1 MNTTSFQMKAPI
13 IVNEHGNVSIFES
26 VEYAE
31 QYLEPIDVTNEEYVV
46 YDSEGHLLQLAVSQ
60 KELPSIFCGI
70 ELIDAVRIS
79 PVGSGSGSSSELRK
93 LLIKFFRETKT
104 GVEKSD
110 LLSLRELVDESVSIY
125 GYTQ

>member
-46 YDSEGHLLQLAVSQ
+46 YDSKGHLLQLAVSQ
-60 KELPSIFCGI
+60 KELLSIFGGI
-70 ELIDAVRIS
+70 ELIETVRIS

>member
-13 IVNEHGNVSIFES
+13 IVNEHGDVSIFES

-31 QYLEPIDVTNEEYVV
+31 QYLEPIDVKNEEYVV
-46 YDSEGHLLQLAVSQ
+46 YDSKGHLLQLSVSQ
-60 KELPSIFCGI
+60 KELLSIFGGI
-70 ELIDAVRIS
+70 ELIEAVRIS

-125 GYTQ
+125 GYTR

>member
-46 YDSEGHLLQLAVSQ
+46 YDSKGHLLQLAVSQ
-60 KELPSIFCGI
+60 KELLSIFGGI
-70 ELIDAVRIS
+70 ELIETVRIS

-125 GYTQ
+125 GYTR